1 MTSLSKRI
9 SLFLATVILLLC
21 PSFLLS
27 CAKIYDSIEYNYF
40 NTLIRI
46 QVEDKKLTTDVKN
59 ELSTLFSQLEKD
71 FDREYEN
78 SFIHKYNGAN
88 TGDIIALNDHQVSV
102 LTYSKQ
108 VNEYSL
114 GLFNPAIYP
123 LLEVWQFAPNYP
135 VKDFAKPSNEQVLD
149 ALKKVPNFSN
159 IQFDSQTKTI
169 VKHGQSQLDLGG
181 IVKGYAVDLAGAIL
195 KDHGYEKG
203 YVSLG
208 ASSLYILWSTT
219 LSIRNP
225 IATNQNLLEVNLS
238 SLKDI
243 SLSTSGDY
251 EKYYI
256 DKESGEKYSHV
267 IDTNTGY
274 PTTTGVNSVTVI
286 GGDGA
291 FSDAITTACLLLE
304 HDAITPNDSPLAEFL
319 KKILT
324 DKKAKMVFAVY
335 SKDGVNQIITNAKKG
350 DDFTLLDNQ
359 FQVVNI

>member
-1 MTSLSKRI
+1 MTNLSKRI
-9 SLFLATVILLLC
+9 SLFLAIVILLLC
-21 PSFLLS
+21 PSILLS
-27 CAKIYDSIEYNYF
+27 CAKIYDSVEYSYF
-40 NTLIRI
+40 NTIIRV
-46 QVEDKKLTTDVKN
+46 QVEDRKLTAEIKS

-78 SFIHKYNGAN
+78 SFIYKYNGAN
-88 TGDIIALNDHQVSV
+88 AGDIIALNDHQVSV

-108 VNEYSL
+108 VNEYSS
-114 GLFNPAIYP
+114 GLFNPFIYP

-135 VKDFAKPSNEQVLD
+135 VKDFTKPTNEQVLD
-149 ALKKVPNFSN
+149 ALKKVPNFSD
-159 IQFDSQTKTI
+159 IQIDSQSKTI
-169 VKHGQSQLDLGG
+169 VKYEQSKLDLGG
-181 IVKGYAVDLAGAIL
+181 IVKGYAVDLAGEIL
-195 KDHGYEKG
+195 KNHGYEKG

-225 IATNQNLLEVNLS
+225 IATNQNLLEINLS
-238 SLKDI
+238 SQNDF

-274 PTTTGVNSVTVI
+274 PTTTGVKSVTVI

-291 FSDAITTACLLLE
+291 FSDAVTTACLLLE
-304 HDAITPNDSPLAEFL
+304 HDSITPNNSPLAEFL

-350 DDFTLLDNQ
+350 DQFTLLDNQ